1 MRSAAD
7 SPWRLPARHPR
18 TPGSISNRPFYEGI
32 KVTYLGLKDLLT
44 LVGDNGVTVPVRM
57 RETGPDTHVYSAT
70 VIAVDGSAGQADA
83 LNSNLDPIKT
93 GDGDRPHIAV
103 NHGGAVVISYSDQS
117 PVGTLSGRVE
127 VEVEPPIFSQTS
139 PASGDTVNSL
149 DKVLTA
155 EVVDTISGVNPA
167 TGGTKKS
174 VDLIIFD
181 SNQVEVDTASGDITV
196 TDLGGGAFRIE
207 YNINKIPVIA
217 AAKTAKTE
225 IVTNITWRV
234 ETLEPVSKGAKHAFA
249 CYEAKAPNIVKLEV

>member
-149 DKVLTA
+149 DKVLTT

-234 ETLEPVSKGAKHAFA
+234 ETLEPV
-249 CYEAKAPNIVKLEV
+249 